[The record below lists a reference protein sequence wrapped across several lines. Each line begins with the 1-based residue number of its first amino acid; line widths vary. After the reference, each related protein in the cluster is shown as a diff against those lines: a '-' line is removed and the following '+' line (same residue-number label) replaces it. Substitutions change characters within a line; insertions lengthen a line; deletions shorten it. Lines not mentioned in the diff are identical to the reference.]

1 MTFRLNVGK
10 TRDRSYEARRNP
22 PQIVLPDPD
31 SAEFHIPDV
40 ARTDQAEIR
49 HRTHRTDVP
58 VNPGRSVASLAVR
71 RTLAFLV
78 AVAGVGLAGCTALGT
93 QGSPGGEPSTD
104 ELATTS
110 TSTTTATSSTTTTTT
125 TTIPTF
131 TLTGVVSAPSGL
143 PLKDAIVSIAG
154 ISAVTGSDGVFTLES
169 VPAGT
174 VTVDRPAWM
183 PTEVTFAGEQTMDVQ
198 LEPRTVRALRVSS
211 YTSME
216 PDKFAALLDLAEG
229 TTVNALAFDT
239 KDETGYV
246 LYETTSQIAAEI
258 GSTNPQY
265 DPREQIAMAKDRGLY
280 TITRIV
286 TFEDRVWSAAKP
298 EDKLAWIWMDPLN
311 QSNWTYP
318 LELAEEACELGFDE
332 IQFDY
337 VRFPAGKTAA
347 AAERKRPTTADDRVG
362 AITGFLSAAV
372 ERLHPL
378 GCAVS
383 ADIFAI
389 VMSSPGDEGIGQR
402 IEELSRTIDAISPMI
417 YPSHY
422 SDGWL
427 GFANPNNH
435 PGPVVA
441 FALDRAIPRWEGTA
455 ILRPYLQAFYYNGS
469 QIGAQIAEA
478 EARGLGWLLWNAG
491 GDYAESWLP
500 VS

>member
-1 MTFRLNVGK
+1 MR
-10 TRDRSYEARRNP
+10 RSL
-22 PQIVLPDPD
+22 V
-31 SAEFHIPDV
+31 
-40 ARTDQAEIR
+40 
-49 HRTHRTDVP
+49 
-58 VNPGRSVASLAVR
+58 
-71 RTLAFLV
+71 FLV
-78 AVAGVGLAGCTALGT
+78 AVAGFGLAGCTALGLE
-93 QGSPGGEPSTD
+93 SPDGEQSSEPTTS
-104 ELATTS
+104 TS
-110 TSTTTATSSTTTTTT
+110 TSTTTTSSSSTTTTTT
-125 TTIPTF
+125 TTIPAF
-131 TLTGVVSAPSGL
+131 DLTGVVTAPSGL
-143 PLKDAIVSIAG
+143 PLADAVVSIAG
-154 ISAVTGSDGVFTLES
+154 TSAVTGSDGAFTLES
-169 VPAGT
+169 IPAGT
-174 VTVDRPAWM
+174 VTVERPAWM
-183 PTEVTFAGEQTMDVQ
+183 AKEFEFAGEPTMDVQ

-216 PDKFAALLDLAEG
+216 PEKFAALLDLAEG

-246 LYETTSQIAAEI
+246 LYDTTSQVAAEI
-258 GSTNPQY
+258 GSINPQY
-265 DPREQIAMAKDRGLY
+265 DPREQIAVAKDRGLY

-298 EDKLAWIWMDPLN
+298 EDKLSWIWMDPLN

-318 LELAEEACELGFDE
+318 LELAVEACELGFDE

-372 ERLHPL
+372 DKLHPL

-427 GFANPNNH
+427 GFANPNSH

-441 FALDRAIPRWEGTA
+441 FALDKAIPRLEGTA

-469 QIGAQIAEA
+469 QIGAQITEA

-500 VS
+500 AS

>member
-1 MTFRLNVGK
+1 MR
-10 TRDRSYEARRNP
+10 RSL
-22 PQIVLPDPD
+22 V
-31 SAEFHIPDV
+31 
-40 ARTDQAEIR
+40 
-49 HRTHRTDVP
+49 
-58 VNPGRSVASLAVR
+58 
-71 RTLAFLV
+71 FLV
-78 AVAGVGLAGCTALGT
+78 AVAGFGLAGCTALGLE
-93 QGSPGGEPSTD
+93 SPDGEQSSEPTTS
-104 ELATTS
+104 TS
-110 TSTTTATSSTTTTTT
+110 TSTTTTSSSSTTTTTT
-125 TTIPTF
+125 TTIPAF
-131 TLTGVVSAPSGL
+131 DLTGVVTAPSGL
-143 PLKDAIVSIAG
+143 PLADAVVSIAG
-154 ISAVTGSDGVFTLES
+154 TSAVTGSDGAFTLES
-169 VPAGT
+169 IPAGT
-174 VTVDRPAWM
+174 VTVERPAWM
-183 PTEVTFAGEQTMDVQ
+183 AKEFEFAGEPTMDVQ

-216 PDKFAALLDLAEG
+216 PEKFAALLDLAEG

-246 LYETTSQIAAEI
+246 LYETTSQVATEI
-258 GSTNPQY
+258 GSINPQY

-298 EDKLAWIWMDPLN
+298 EDKLSWIWMDPLN

-372 ERLHPL
+372 DKLHPL

-427 GFANPNNH
+427 GFANPNSH

-441 FALDRAIPRWEGTA
+441 FALDKAIPRWEGTA

-500 VS
+500 AS